1 MDQDLNDAI
10 REHLEAIALEADDR
24 AHLARQAAG
33 QTKLGSIVETTVNV
47 GSGYLLALFTQPY
60 IYGYFGLTI
69 TLGESA
75 GVAIVFTTL
84 SLLRSFVVRRIFNAL

>member
-1 MDQDLNDAI
+1 MNDSM
-10 REHLEAIALEADDR
+10 REHLAELALEADDR
-24 AHLARQAAG
+24 AHLARQAEG
-33 QTKLGSIVETTVNV
+33 QSKIGSMVETAVNV